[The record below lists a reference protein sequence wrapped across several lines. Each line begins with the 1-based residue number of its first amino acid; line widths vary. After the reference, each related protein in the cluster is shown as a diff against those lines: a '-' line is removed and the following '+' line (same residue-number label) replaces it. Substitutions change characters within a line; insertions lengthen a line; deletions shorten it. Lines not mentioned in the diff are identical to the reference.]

1 MGMNKYKSL
10 GIKLRGLLENE
21 PKEDYQD
28 QPSTSTELI
37 KEVIEAYKEAR
48 TLTDE
53 YLYEDRM
60 KWLRD
65 RFNEDHFD
73 FPDDYDIRSSIESIG
88 IMMAQTEKYGGIVL
102 ETNKGVLPYIE
113 LSHPGLTGLSK
124 NKGK

>member
-1 MGMNKYKSL
+1 MIINPL
-10 GIKLRGLLENE
+10 ELL
-21 PKEDYQD
+21 
-28 QPSTSTELI
+28 
-37 KEVIEAYKEAR
+37 IEIIDAYKQAR
-48 TLTDE
+48 QYKDK

-102 ETNKGVLPYIE
+102 ETNKGILPYTE
-113 LSHPGLTGLSK
+113 LSHSGLTRLSK